1 MVHYCRYI
9 CCNYRGCLIHTLQIM
24 ISKDSKLILNGVLIF
39 SILSLTIAY
48 FIQYALGH
56 KPCNLC
62 LIERIPYIASV
73 ILISLIF
80 IINKFEKM
88 IFIIVLLFF
97 IFGAVVSFYHFGI
110 EQGFFSESLVCDLE
124 NNINLSKEQLLKEL
138 ESSSIVSC
146 KNVTFRVFG
155 FSLAT
160 INTII
165 SIILSVIMIKLI
177 KNYDKN

>member
-1 MVHYCRYI
+1 
-9 CCNYRGCLIHTLQIM
+9 M
-24 ISKDSKLILNGVLIF
+24 ISKDNKHILNGVLIF
-39 SILSLTIAY
+39 SILSLSIAY
-48 FIQYALGH
+48 FIQYVLGH

-80 IINKFEKM
+80 ILNKFEK
-88 IFIIVLLFF
+88 IISIIILLFF
-97 IFGAVVSFYHFGI
+97 IFGAIVSFYHFGI
-110 EQGFFSESLVCDLE
+110 EQGFFNESLVCDLE
-124 NNINLSKEQLLKEL
+124 NNANLSKEQLLKQL

-146 KNVTFRVFG
+146 KDVTFRVLG

-165 SIILSVIMIKLI
+165 SIILSAIMVKVI

>member
-1 MVHYCRYI
+1 
-9 CCNYRGCLIHTLQIM
+9 M
-24 ISKDSKLILNGVLIF
+24 ISKDNKLILNGVLIF
-39 SILSLTIAY
+39 SILSLSIAY
-48 FIQYALGH
+48 FIQYVLGH

-62 LIERIPYIASV
+62 LIERIPYIAAI
-73 ILISLIF
+73 ILISLIL
-80 IINKFEKM
+80 IIYRFEK
-88 IFIIVLLFF
+88 IILIIISLFF

-124 NNINLSKEQLLKEL
+124 NNANLSKKQLLKQL

-146 KNVTFRVFG
+146 KDVTFRVLG

-165 SIILSVIMIKLI
+165 SIILSVIIIKVI
-177 KNYDKN
+177 KNNDKN

>member
-1 MVHYCRYI
+1 
-9 CCNYRGCLIHTLQIM
+9 M
-24 ISKDSKLILNGVLIF
+24 ISKNNKHILNGVLIF
-39 SILSLTIAY
+39 SILSLSIAY
-48 FIQYALGH
+48 FIQYVLDH

-80 IINKFEKM
+80 ILNKFEK
-88 IFIIVLLFF
+88 IISIIILLFF
-97 IFGAVVSFYHFGI
+97 IFGAIVSFYHFGI
-110 EQGFFSESLVCDLE
+110 EQGFFKESLICDLG
-124 NNINLSKEQLLKEL
+124 NNANLSKEQLLKQL
-138 ESSSIVSC
+138 KSTSIVSC
-146 KNVTFRVFG
+146 KDVTFRVLG

-165 SIILSVIMIKLI
+165 SIILSAIMINVI